1 MTIRD
6 VAEYCGVSVST
17 VSRVLN
23 DRPDV
28 RSDVRAK
35 ILEAIKELHYVP
47 NNSARS
53 LVSTSSANIGVIVR
67 GGGNPFF
74 TPIVQAIEHTIN
86 QRGYSMSIRHI
97 PDTADEVSIGASL
110 ARSKRLAGIIFLGGK
125 FDYEQERLNSLGIP
139 ALCCTFTNHFGSLPK
154 DVCSSVSIDDRA
166 EAANAVNLL
175 IRNGHKKIAILLNDR
190 EDRSIG
196 QLRFAGYCDALKSAG
211 IKLKEDLICETGA
224 YNLDA
229 AYQKMN
235 ALLESNVKF
244 TALFAI
250 ADSLAIAGMKAIC
263 EHGRRIPDDISV
275 ISIDGL
281 SMSRFTVPTL
291 TTLTQPSETLGQR
304 SAETIIDVIEGKSP
318 HRQIILDADLRVGGT
333 VARAPK

>member
-28 RSDVRAK
+28 KSDVRAK

-53 LVSTSSANIGVIVR
+53 LVSTSSANIGVIAR
-67 GGGNPFF
+67 GGGNPFY

-86 QRGYSMSIRHI
+86 SRGYSMSIRHI

-110 ARSKRLAGIIFLGGK
+110 ARSKRLAGIIFLGGR

-139 ALCCTFTNHFGSLPK
+139 ALCCTFTNSFGNLPK

-166 EAANAVNLL
+166 EAVKAVNYL
-175 IRNGHKKIAILLNDR
+175 IEKGHKRIAILLNDR
-190 EDRSIG
+190 ADRSIG
-196 QLRFAGYCDALKSAG
+196 QLRFEGYCDALKAAG
-211 IKLKEDLICETGA
+211 LEVSKDHICEAGA
-224 YNLDA
+224 YDMGA
-229 AYQKMN
+229 AYKKMN
-235 ALLESNVKF
+235 SVLDGKAGF
-244 TALFAI
+244 TALFGI
-250 ADSLAIAGMKAIC
+250 ADTLAIAGMKAIY
-263 EHGRRIPDDISV
+263 EHGLRIPEDISV
-275 ISIDGL
+275 IAIDGL
-281 SMSRFTVPTL
+281 SMSQYTVPTL
-291 TTLTQPSETLGQR
+291 TTLTQPCETLGQR
-304 SAETIIDVIEGKSP
+304 SAETLIDVIEGKSP
-318 HRQIILDADLRVGGT
+318 HRQIILDAHLREGGT
-333 VARAPK
+333 VANASK